1 MNRALLLLTFGQSGR
16 ISTIPLVR
24 LAEEVETES
33 SLLSPEQFAHYLVTG
48 LVTIV
53 NLLIA
58 YIILKKF
65 LFKPLMNVMKKRQ
78 EAIGSELSS
87 AEEKEKQASEK
98 LVEAT
103 SRLDASHEEA
113 MQIIADART
122 QAEKQSETII
132 ETARKEAQDI
142 RDRAE
147 EDAKHT
153 KKAMLEEMKDEVA
166 DLAVSIAGR
175 VLSTS
180 DNNTDAAMLRQKV
193 EAEIASTEVKTGE

>member
-113 MQIIADART
+113 MQIIAEART

-147 EDAKHT
+147 EDAKHS

>member
-113 MQIIADART
+113 MQIIAEART

-180 DNNTDAAMLRQKV
+180 DNNTDAAMIRQKV

>member
-58 YIILKKF
+58 YIILKEF

-113 MQIIADART
+113 MQIIAEART